1 VVNPAGSV
9 GTALGAREG
18 FEYTLIP
25 TDVLIA
31 QEPGGRV
38 LQLPLFA
45 WRSRPR
51 MSDGEL
57 CDRPCAEGGV
67 RDARALAVRHAP
79 KSVILGAS
87 VVF

>member
-31 QEPGGRV
+31 QEPGDV
-38 LQLPLFA
+38 TDASCKYPCLP
-45 WRSRPR
+45 
-51 MSDGEL
+51 GE
-57 CDRPCAEGGV
+57 
-67 RDARALAVRHAP
+67 AVPA
-79 KSVILGAS
+79 
-87 VVF
+87 